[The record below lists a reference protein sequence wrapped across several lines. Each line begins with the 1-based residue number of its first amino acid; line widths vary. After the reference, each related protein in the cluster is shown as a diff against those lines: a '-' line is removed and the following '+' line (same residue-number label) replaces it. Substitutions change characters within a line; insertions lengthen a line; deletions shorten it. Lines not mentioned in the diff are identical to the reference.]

1 MHFTQSWNNVSVK
14 VKTNCHIIGRMSVWW
29 SVLRQKVSGG
39 LALHAQPEIEPI
51 SILIEKITNN
61 FLKACYDLQKQ

>member
-29 SVLRQKVSGG
+29 SVLRQKVSGR

-51 SILIEKITNN
+51 SILTEKIRNY
-61 FLKACYDLQKQ
+61 FIKAIYDLQKQ